1 VTGARGVAVL
11 LTIAGLTLP
20 AAAVAVSESGAP
32 LFTVGM
38 TGVVFTV
45 LGALILTRR
54 PGHRMGWLYLAIGV
68 EIGAFHLVNSLSLEG
83 AVDLSLW
90 QLALGWFGGAG
101 WALGP
106 LLAVTFGLLW
116 LPDGRLPSRRWR
128 AVSWVTW
135 SAIVGVAAVFPMTE
149 SPEPVREAIPVS
161 PEVAEIAFLAIALVV
176 AVAVLACVVSPFVR
190 YRHADVRTRQQLR
203 LVGLGGLLGVAIYL
217 TGDLTTSTIPGLTW
231 EHVFA
236 LAVLAMPVTA
246 GVAIVRYGMLDIGRI
261 LSRTLAYAIVTA
273 VLAGVYALGVLVV
286 GQVVPSE
293 GNDLLVAGSTLAVA
307 ALFLPVRKTVQTAVD
322 RRFSR
327 SRYDAEQ
334 AVATFRLRL
343 RDELDLA
350 TVADEL
356 CDVVGQTLMPSH
368 VALVLTG
375 GGRRGK

>member
-1 VTGARGVAVL
+1 MLAITGA
-11 LTIAGLTLP
+11 
-20 AAAVAVSESGAP
+20 
-32 LFTVGM
+32 
-38 TGVVFTV
+38 VFVV
-45 LGALILTRR
+45 LGGFILARR

-68 EIGAFHLVNSLSLEG
+68 EIVAFHLVNSLSLDG
-83 AVDLSLW
+83 VDDLAWW
-90 QLALGWFGGAG
+90 QVALGWFAGGG

-116 LPDGRLPSRRWR
+116 LPDGALPSRRWR
-128 AVSWVTW
+128 VVSGITW
-135 SAIVGVAAVFPMTE
+135 TGIVGVIAVFPMTE
-149 SPEPVREAIPVS
+149 APERVRETLPVT
-161 PEVAEIAFLAIALVV
+161 PEMAEVAFLAVTAVV
-176 AVAVLACVVSPFVR
+176 AVSVLACVVSPFVR

-203 LVGLGGLLGVAIYL
+203 LVGLGGLLGVGIYL
-217 TGDLTTSTIPGLTW
+217 TGDLTTSAIPGLTW
-231 EHVFA
+231 DHVFA
-236 LAVLAMPVTA
+236 VAVLAIPVTA

-293 GNDLLVAGSTLAVA
+293 GNDLIVAGSTLAVA
-307 ALFLPVRKTVQTAVD
+307 ALFRPVRTTVQTTVD

-334 AVATFRLRL
+334 AVATFSARL

-356 CDVVGQTLMPSH
+356 CEVVGKTLMPTQ
-368 VALVLTG
+368 VALVLTDVG
-375 GGRRGK
+375 PRIE